1 MPGPSRRS
9 NPWNETANTFNQLI
23 RDRDDRRESSRQEAE
38 DRRKEEKEREE
49 ERRQHD
55 RLLEWERYERM
66 RRDEREREECRRKD
80 EKERDRLHIQM
91 VAMLSGGRVH
101 VPVNPRVI
109 ISSSL
114 PSAPA
119 VQIQIESLQQLIR
132 ELRRLFDSSGK
143 EILVK
148 QDGLEILLTDCVCA

>member
-1 MPGPSRRS
+1 
-9 NPWNETANTFNQLI
+9 
-23 RDRDDRRESSRQEAE
+23 
-38 DRRKEEKEREE
+38 
-49 ERRQHD
+49 
-55 RLLEWERYERM
+55 M

-80 EKERDRLHIQM
+80 EKERDRLHVQM
-91 VAMLSGGRVH
+91 IAMLSGGRVQ

-119 VQIQIESLQQLIR
+119 VQIQIESLPQLIR

-148 QDGLEILLTDCVCA
+148 QDGLEILLTDCNMDWPSKMQLSMAERAISGVMTKVFVLDPL